1 MNQKRRI
8 HDGIVGVVV
17 TAGVALGYYVNPLWL
32 LVPGLLGVT
41 LIQSGL
47 TGFCPLYFTL
57 DRTRST
63 EAPTQAARSGV
74 K

>member
-1 MNQKRRI
+1 MNQKRRL
-8 HDGIVGVVV
+8 HDGIVGGVV
-17 TAGVALGYYVNPLWL
+17 TAGVALGYYVDPLWL
-32 LVPGLLGVT
+32 LVPGVLGVT

-57 DRTRST
+57 DRIYCPKGTT
-63 EAPTQAARSGV
+63 EAAGSRV

>member
-1 MNQKRRI
+1 MNQKRRL
-8 HDGIVGVVV
+8 HDGIVGAVI
-17 TAGVALGYYVNPLWL
+17 TAGVALGYYVDPLWL
-32 LVPGLLGVT
+32 LLPGVLGVT

-57 DRTRST
+57 DRIYSHERTT
-63 EAPTQAARSGV
+63 EAAGSGV

>member
-1 MNQKRRI
+1 MNHKRRI
-8 HDGIVGVVV
+8 HDGIVGAVV
-17 TAGVALGYYVNPLWL
+17 TTGVALGYYVDPLWL
-32 LVPGLLGVT
+32 LVPGVLGVT

-57 DRTRST
+57 DRTCSHEGTT
-63 EAPTQAARSGV
+63 EPASSGV